1 MASEHEHISSM
12 ATKRTGKKAATSFV
26 KWIFIALLIAGI
38 AWFAVAHR
46 QRDIQ
51 KKEQAKSELSA
62 KPMPVLVAK
71 AEQRDVNV
79 YLDALG
85 TVTPR
90 NSITVKARVDG
101 QLLSVYFREGQMV
114 KAGDLLAQ
122 IDPRPFEV
130 VLAQAEGQLI
140 KDKALLENAQID
152 SDRYKT
158 LLNEDSISKQQAD
171 TQESLVRQY
180 HAAIAVDQSQV
191 DSAKLQLSYCHI
203 TAPIDGRVGLRQ
215 VDPGNM
221 IHSSDTTG
229 IVAITQLQPIT
240 ALFSIPEDNLPLVV
254 QRMKAVDAVAVD
266 AYDRAQKIKLAS
278 GVVLTTD
285 NQIDTTTGSIKLR
298 ALFKNEDSSLFP
310 NQFVNIRMLVDV
322 QKAATVIPQSALQ
335 HGKIG
340 DYVYSVNSDDTVRL
354 KTVKAGFVEGEFI
367 SILKGL
373 DAGEAVV
380 VDGADKLRDGA
391 KVKVTTPDAP
401 QGNMPDKA
409 GLDNSDHRGHSK
421 EGGQQKHSAE

>member
-1 MASEHEHISSM
+1 
-12 ATKRTGKKAATSFV
+12 
-26 KWIFIALLIAGI
+26 
-38 AWFAVAHR
+38 
-46 QRDIQ
+46 
-51 KKEQAKSELSA
+51 
-62 KPMPVLVAK
+62 
-71 AEQRDVNV
+71 
-79 YLDALG
+79 
-85 TVTPR
+85 
-90 NSITVKARVDG
+90 
-101 QLLSVYFREGQMV
+101 
-114 KAGDLLAQ
+114 
-122 IDPRPFEV
+122 
-130 VLAQAEGQLI
+130 LAQAEGQLV
-140 KDKALLENAQID
+140 KDKALLENAQMD

-191 DSAKLQLSYCHI
+191 DSAKLQLSYCRI

-240 ALFSIPEDNLPLVV
+240 VLFSIPEDNLPVVV
-254 QRMKAVDAVAVD
+254 QRMKSVDAVAVD

-278 GVVLTTD
+278 GLVLTTD

-298 ALFKNEDSSLFP
+298 ALFKNEDNSLFP
-310 NQFVNIRMLVDV
+310 NQFVNIKMLVDV
-322 QKAATVIPQSALQ
+322 QKAATVIPQSALL

-340 DYVYSVNSDDTVRL
+340 DYVYAVNNDNTVKL
-354 KTVKAGFVEGEFI
+354 KPVKAGPAEGESI

-373 DAGEAVV
+373 NPGEAVV

-391 KVKVTTPDAP
+391 KVKVTTPTAA
-401 QGNMPDKA
+401 QNNTPDKA
-409 GLDNSDHRGHSK
+409 GVDKSDHRGHSK
-421 EGGQQKHSAE
+421 EGWHNKQSAE